1 MLDPVSLGLGAL
13 SFGSQAFGA
22 ISQYNSGVKAARDQN
37 RQAMKI
43 YEHQMRAQ
51 ADDYVQRIGEY
62 NLRKAQFQ
70 EQVLNNQTAA
80 GRAYIGEQ
88 QRLNEIMKQMAFQR
102 QDSNIERIKAEGK
115 AIASGQSG
123 ASAARNL
130 AMETA
135 SAGRAE
141 AVREAQG
148 ARAKEMALYRAEG
161 IRDQL
166 RIANRQAYYNVGQAP
181 RMGRF
186 APAPMQQSGP
196 SQLGLFASL
205 GQAAL
210 GGVNTY
216 MNYANYQ
223 PQASKEVGT
232 TASTFNL
239 NNTFGMK

>member
-1 MLDPVSLGLGAL
+1 MDPLTLGIL
-13 SFGSQAFGA
+13 SFGTQAFGA
-22 ISQYNSGVKAARDQN
+22 ISNYSSGVSAAQAQN

-43 YEHQMRAQ
+43 YDYQMRAQ

-62 NLRKAQFQ
+62 NLRKAQFK

-102 QDSNIERIKAEGK
+102 QASNIERIKSEGK

-130 AMETA
+130 AMERA

-148 ARAKEMALYRAEG
+148 ERAKEMALYRAEG

-181 RMGRF
+181 TMPRF

-196 SQLGLFASL
+196 SPLGLFANL

-210 GGVNTY
+210 GGVDTY
-216 MNYANYQ
+216 MNYAKYQ
-223 PQASKEVGT
+223 PKANP
-232 TASTFNL
+232 NL
-239 NNTFGMK
+239 QTGSS

>member
-43 YEHQMRAQ
+43 HEYQMRAQ

-62 NLRKAQFQ
+62 NLRKAQFE

-102 QDSNIERIKAEGK
+102 QAANIERVQSLGK
-115 AIASGQSG
+115 AAASGRAGVSASRG
-123 ASAARNL
+123 A
-130 AMETA
+130 AMEA
-135 SAGRAE
+135 AAAGRAE
-141 AVREAQG
+141 AVREAQVSQ
-148 ARAKEMALYRAEG
+148 AKEMALYRAEG

-181 RMGRF
+181 RMARF

-196 SQLGLFASL
+196 SQAGLFANL
-205 GQAAL
+205 TQAAL
-210 GGVNTY
+210 GGVSTY
-216 MNYANYQ
+216 MNYANYA
-223 PQASKEVGT
+223 PKGSGGYNPKLENIFK
-232 TASTFNL
+232 S
-239 NNTFGMK
+239 